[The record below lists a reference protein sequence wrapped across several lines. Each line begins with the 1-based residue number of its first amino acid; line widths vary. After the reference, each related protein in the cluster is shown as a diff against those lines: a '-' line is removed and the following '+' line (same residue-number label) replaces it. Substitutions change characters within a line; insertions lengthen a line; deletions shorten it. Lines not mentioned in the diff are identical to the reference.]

1 MAQAQERTSVV
12 VLPVV
17 VHSLDGDEY
26 LREGLA
32 DMLASRLGRS
42 PELAVL
48 RIDDPE
54 LATTDLAAARSAA
67 QTVGADYV
75 LFGSFSHFGAGASLD
90 LSCAPVAEAAAE
102 PRQMFV
108 QSGALGEI
116 IPRLDDLAQTVASH
130 LTMGDSATPATGSAD
145 HLPGDSGGTGMAAE
159 ALSEV
164 EDLRARVA
172 ELERIVGVGSSDGAT
187 DLVPAPSEEPAE
199 LSAPGEDEALR

>member
-1 MAQAQERTSVV
+1 MAQAQEGTSVV

-17 VHSLDGDEY
+17 VHSIDGDQY

-67 QTVGADYV
+67 ATVGADYV

-116 IPRLDDLAQTVASH
+116 IPRLDDLAQTVASY
-130 LTMGDSATPATGSAD
+130 LTMGEAGTPAAASAD
-145 HLPGDSGGTGMAAE
+145 DLGGGSGAAGMAAE

-172 ELERIVGVGSSDGAT
+172 ELERIVGAGSNEPAA
-187 DLVPAPSEEPAE
+187 DLAPSEEPAE
-199 LSAPGEDEALR
+199 LTAPGEDEALR

>member
-159 ALSEV
+159 ALS
-164 EDLRARVA
+164 DLRARVA